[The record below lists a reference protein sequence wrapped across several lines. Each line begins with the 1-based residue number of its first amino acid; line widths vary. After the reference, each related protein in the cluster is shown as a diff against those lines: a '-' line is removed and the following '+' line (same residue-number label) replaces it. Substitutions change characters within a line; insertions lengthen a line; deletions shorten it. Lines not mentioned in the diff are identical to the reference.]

1 MKKTFLPILI
11 TASLLANQSAN
22 AQANRA
28 FAITGENKG
37 NYVWTAIREI
47 DLQTGAV
54 VKTLFSNADASKVSY
69 SILNADAR
77 TSAYVQ
83 NNTPT
88 ANGVAA
94 AAYDAKNN
102 RLYFCPMWGNDLRYF
117 DLNSNEI
124 KVVVNQDAKYSTGVR
139 TDESNVITRMTFA
152 ADGKGYALTNDGK
165 QLIQF
170 TTDNTPIITNLGSLI
185 DSKKNEVSVHAQCT
199 SWGGDL
205 IADVY
210 GNLYLFTYR
219 NHIFKINI
227 ATRMAE
233 YIGAV
238 KGLPTNFT
246 TNGAAVD
253 ENGEI
258 FVTSAVLTDNY
269 YRVNLSTLDAKPVD
283 KSDAV
288 VYNAS
293 DLANANLA
301 YKNTKVNPVL
311 TDVASNNNVTV
322 FPNPVVNKTVAV
334 QFNQLPAGSYLV
346 EISDA
351 NGKKIS
357 TKTVLISG
365 LQNEKISLPKA
376 TSQGL
381 YVIKVTNN
389 AGKNVYNEKIVVQ

>member
-1 MKKTFLPILI
+1 MKKTILPILL

-170 TTDNTPIITNLGSLI
+170 TTDNTPTITNLGSLI

-227 ATRMAE
+227 ASRIAE

-288 VYNAS
+288 VYNSS

-311 TDVASNNNVTV
+311 ADVASNNNVTV

-389 AGKNVYNEKIVVQ
+389 AGKNIYNEKILVQ